1 MEKKNLFWLIAAI
14 ALTNAAGILLRIFN
28 LDTFI
33 ILAGFRFHIS
43 LLLPFIIVFR
53 KRHFVTLKEAFAH
66 PKYNKTFPQL
76 VWIFLP
82 LIISLLLLYL
92 SGRLEINDPDY
103 FYEFGLSSIVDFP
116 IYLIWNLPQ
125 LLLLAS
131 FLIIAAGSRDE
142 DFWKPSIIFV
152 LLFAFEFIPAGKSKI
167 AFLNLL
173 VLLFAGVS
181 AGLLIKY
188 FQNIYWFAIIF
199 FTLFWECLLA
209 FGSASRIMINLLFA
223 ARYQAWDGFFIVA
236 EKFSPYILAFHIF
249 IATLLILSTV
259 VIIKQNKA

>member
-1 MEKKNLFWLIAAI
+1 MEKKDLFWLIAAI
-14 ALTNAAGILLRIFN
+14 AVTNAAGILLRIFN

-33 ILAGFRFHIS
+33 ILAGFRFHLS
-43 LLLPFIIVFR
+43 FFLPFIIFFR
-53 KRHFVTLKEAFAH
+53 KSHLSTIKEAFVH

-76 VWIFLP
+76 VWILLP
-82 LIISLLLLYL
+82 LVISLLLLYL
-92 SGRLEINDPDY
+92 NGHLEINDPDY
-103 FYEFGLSSIVDFP
+103 FYEFGLSSIVDYP

-131 FLIIAAGSRDE
+131 FLIIATQSNNEGY
-142 DFWKPSIIFV
+142 WKTSLIFV
-152 LLFAFEFIPAGKSKI
+152 LLFSFEFIPVGRSKI
-167 AFLNLL
+167 DFLNLF

-209 FGSASRIMINLLFA
+209 FGSASKMMINLLFA

-236 EKFSPYILAFHIF
+236 EKFSSYILAFHIF